1 MGTSTDGL
9 LWWGLC
15 SNEEGLPEGVGA
27 VLGLEPDHEDFYDQL
42 NELEEEDLDPLGVSL
57 VRHCSDG
64 WQMYGLALKS
74 TEMTAWRGDPK
85 NVESLAVPPDAEE
98 RLRKAAEAI
107 GWPWSEPK
115 WWLAS
120 WWG

>member
-15 SNEEGLPEGVGA
+15 SNEEGLPEGFGE
-27 VLGLEPDHEDFYDQL
+27 VLGLEPDHEDFYDHL
-42 NELEEEDLDPLGVSL
+42 NELEEEDLKPLGVTL

-64 WQMYGLALKS
+64 CEMYGLAIES

-85 NVESLAVPPDAEE
+85 VVTSLDVPPDAEE
-98 RLRKAAEAI
+98 RLRKAAEKI
-107 GWPWSEPK
+107 GWPWAEPK

-120 WWG
+120 WLG